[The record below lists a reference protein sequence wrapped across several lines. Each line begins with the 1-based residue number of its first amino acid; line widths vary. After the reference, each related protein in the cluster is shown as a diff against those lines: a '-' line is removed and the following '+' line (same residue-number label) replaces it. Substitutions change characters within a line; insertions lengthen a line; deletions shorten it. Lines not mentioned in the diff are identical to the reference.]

1 MRFRVMVKTL
11 AVAVVFSLANAKAF
25 ESAVLT
31 QPCSYE
37 GLIQFEQ
44 QVYYAGDKL
53 QIHLVM
59 PDKLKKLL
67 REDAQAHILVSFP
80 EGDIEAFPVANEGQL
95 LEVLIESTSV
105 ATGSYQLALVFTQR
119 GGDAFQ
125 IRDWYNGFAGL
136 TSFGHFKISAGAP
149 GSEAF
154 DRDGDGVIDNE
165 ALNEGE
171 PAVEATGNVSVCVE
185 QTALTRRADVDNS
198 ETQALSA
205 ESRAETTTQFELNP
219 TVDKA
224 LKVFS
229 ELKLITD
236 TYYAEMGSFP
246 LSFDEISPYLESQSL
261 VADIQLNAQEPFYYQ
276 LTLKNDQEP
285 ALAGKTLQFAYEPTT
300 RMWHC
305 GPGSPNGLDTQYLP
319 ASCRH

>member
-1 MRFRVMVKTL
+1 MVKTL

-44 QVYYAGDKL
+44 QVYYTGDKL

-136 TSFGHFKISAGAP
+136 TSFGHFKISAGMP
-149 GSEAF
+149 GSEVE
-154 DRDGDGVIDNE
+154 DVDGDGLIDHIANPDNLE
-165 ALNEGE
+165 
-171 PAVEATGNVSVCVE
+171 VEAIDTVSVCVE
-185 QTALTRRADVDNS
+185 QAALTRRAEADNS
-198 ETQALSA
+198 ETLSA
-205 ESRAETTTQFELNP
+205 ENRAETTTQFELKP
-219 TVDKA
+219 AVDKA

>member
-44 QVYYAGDKL
+44 QVYYTGDKL

-136 TSFGHFKISAGAP
+136 TSFGHFKISAGMP
-149 GSEAF
+149 GSEVE
-154 DRDGDGVIDNE
+154 DVDGDGLIDHIANPDNLE
-165 ALNEGE
+165 
-171 PAVEATGNVSVCVE
+171 VEAIDTVSVCVE
-185 QTALTRRADVDNS
+185 QAALTRRAEADNS
-198 ETQALSA
+198 ETLSA
-205 ESRAETTTQFELNP
+205 ENRAETTTQFELKP
-219 TVDKA
+219 AVDKA